1 MTSDDVRSKIRSYVI
16 SHFHLARTRNVGDE
30 DSLLDAQVIDSLG
43 ILELVT
49 YLEDAFA
56 IAVTDDDLTAENF
69 DSIAALARFVATRC
83 RQP

>member
-16 SHFHLARTRNVGDE
+16 SHFHLARLRDLGDE

-43 ILELVT
+43 ILELVA

-56 IAVTDDDLTAENF
+56 IEVTDDDLSPENF
-69 DSIAALARFVATRC
+69 DSIGALARFVCRRG